1 MFLTEAEIRELTGR
15 RVRSSQVKVLRYMGI
30 DHKVRPD
37 GSVAVLRSHVEHQL
51 GAKDAAPAAR
61 EVEPNWAAI

>member
-1 MFLTEAEIRELTGR
+1 MILTEQELRDLTGR

-37 GSVAVLRSHVEHQL
+37 GSVAVLRAHVEHQM
-51 GAKDAAPAAR
+51 GAKDPAPAAR